1 MENTP
6 IRFVDAL
13 DSQLASVVEQDGV
26 ILNTPQ
32 GVKRKHNIGRRAS
45 HLHAGGVHDVRHTT
59 YDPVA
64 SLDHDVVHLIIARRG
79 GVLRSVAVTHEKRPR
94 SPYVISLQKIFFSQQ
109 RECEERSPVMCGAS
123 PIVSAIPIQSYA
135 TCISDLSIP
144 RDPWII
150 TDQFTPA
157 TFDEAYR
164 IVYGS
169 CDRIVG
175 AWREAMIVVSG
186 FFHRVEAIEA
196 RTIEDVKDAIGVV
209 DVPRFSMARA
219 LAAFAGLAL
228 VVTLPANAVAL
239 YRTASSTHLT
249 ASIAGHAAMTDLL
262 AAKDATS
269 LADSASALRRAS
281 SQFRALDALLT
292 NANAVAAG
300 AASLVSGK
308 VRAARALAE
317 VGANS
322 SDAARLITLG
332 LDKVFADPGRRF
344 DERLDVLG
352 AYSRAALT
360 LLGAASRAAATIDPA
375 SLPESERARV
385 ATLRATLGSS
395 TEAVREFAA
404 LSDALAQMAGK
415 SGLRKYLLIFQNQT
429 ELRPTG
435 GFMGSFAE
443 VTMDRGAIT
452 SIRVPPG
459 GTYDLKGML
468 LARVSPPKP
477 LGL

>member
-1 MENTP
+1 MELETSGRTDARRVSRNLLLTLHGEYTHS
-6 IRFVDAL
+6 IRRRVGFPTRVRRGTG
-13 DSQLASVVEQDGV
+13 GV

-79 GVLRSVAVTHEKRPR
+79 EVLRSVAVTHEKRPR

-123 PIVSAIPIQSYA
+123 PIVSAIPIQSYS
-135 TCISDLSIP
+135 TCISDFSIP

-186 FFHRVEAIEA
+186 CFHRVEAIEA

-228 VVTLPANAVAL
+228 VVALPANAVAL

-262 AAKDATS
+262 AAKTPHLWRIPHPRSVAP
-269 LADSASALRRAS
+269 LR
-281 SQFRALDALLT
+281 
-292 NANAVAAG
+292 
-300 AASLVSGK
+300 
-308 VRAARALAE
+308 
-317 VGANS
+317 NS
-322 SDAARLITLG
+322 CA
-332 LDKVFADPGRRF
+332 
-344 DERLDVLG
+344 
-352 AYSRAALT
+352 
-360 LLGAASRAAATIDPA
+360 
-375 SLPESERARV
+375 
-385 ATLRATLGSS
+385 
-395 TEAVREFAA
+395 
-404 LSDALAQMAGK
+404 
-415 SGLRKYLLIFQNQT
+415 
-429 ELRPTG
+429 
-435 GFMGSFAE
+435 
-443 VTMDRGAIT
+443 
-452 SIRVPPG
+452 
-459 GTYDLKGML
+459 
-468 LARVSPPKP
+468 
-477 LGL
+477 